1 MRIEI
6 REAETSTSERP
17 IWLWRV
23 WCSGR
28 MAQGFSATEED
39 ANNQAKLEQA
49 RLGHCWGA
57 ASRFVR

>member
-17 IWLWRV
+17 LWLWRV
-23 WCSGR
+23 WSNGR
-28 MAQGFSATEED
+28 MSQGFCPSEKD
-39 ANNQAKLEQA
+39 ANIQAKQEQS
-49 RLGHCWGA
+49 RLGDSWGA